1 MWKASLET
9 EIRVILVGLYC
20 SKYLGHLVQGIK
32 YYNFIKKNGLKR
44 KPFSKIP
51 IYFPPSRSNNP
62 PVILPSP
69 FEPPPGVWGAAANT
83 LLANLLNG
91 SD

>member
-32 YYNFIKKNGLKR
+32 YYNFIKKEWLK
-44 KPFSKIP
+44 KQAILKDSDL
-51 IYFPPSRSNNP
+51 FP
-62 PVILPSP
+62 
-69 FEPPPGVWGAAANT
+69 T
-83 LLANLLNG
+83 
-91 SD
+91 